1 MKLRVTLFLALMLGL
16 SATVHAEATPDAA
29 QWLQR
34 LHDLVQDQ
42 AFRMDYTIHMTG
54 EQGGQA
60 IVVEIKG
67 NVLQDGPTHSINS
80 MEMEVGG
87 VATGGGEPMAVTSRQ
102 ISDGTVLW
110 AETHLVS
117 MGITQVGKIDL
128 ATLAEIQA
136 AGSGLELNQSSMYM
150 DPISQIEMLVSA
162 FDVSVEDA
170 AGETV
175 RLILVPTEET
185 AAQIADKMPEG
196 GSAAGALV
204 LDAASATPV
213 SMEISLGASMEIE
226 IAFSNFETIDREDIP
241 EGTFDY
247 TPAEGTTVT
256 DMAPLLKAGMH

>member
-1 MKLRVTLFLALMLGL
+1 MKLGPALILTLILGL
-16 SATVHAEATPDAA
+16 SGTAHAEATPEAA
-29 QWLQR
+29 QWLQQ
-34 LHDLVQDQ
+34 LHDLVANQ

-54 EQGGQA
+54 EQGGQS
-60 IVVEIKG
+60 IVAEIKG
-67 NVLQDGPTHSINS
+67 DVMQDGPAHAINNL
-80 MEMEVGG
+80 EMEVGSAG
-87 VATGGGEPMAVTSRQ
+87 ADGQSMVVNSRQ

-162 FDVSVEDA
+162 FDVTVEDS

-175 RLILVPTEET
+175 RLILAPTEET
-185 AAQIADKMPEG
+185 VARMETEMPDG
-196 GSAAGALV
+196 GSAAGTLV
-204 LDAASATPV
+204 LDAVSAVPV
-213 SMEISLGASMEIE
+213 SMEISLGTAMNIQ

-241 EGTFDY
+241 EGTFSY
-247 TPAEGTTVT
+247 TPEAGTAVT

>member
-1 MKLRVTLFLALMLGL
+1 MRLRTILILATMLGL
-16 SATVHAEATPDAA
+16 SATAHAEATPEAA

-54 EQGGQA
+54 EQGGQS

-80 MEMEVGG
+80 IEMEVGG
-87 VATGGGEPMAVTSRQ
+87 AATGGEAMAVTSRQ
-102 ISDGTVLW
+102 ISDGTALW

-162 FDVSVEDA
+162 FDVTVEDST
-170 AGETV
+170 GETV
-175 RLILVPTEET
+175 RLVLVPTRET
-185 AAQIADKMPEG
+185 VAELESEIPE
-196 GSAAGALV
+196 AGDASGILV
-204 LDAASATPV
+204 LDAANATPV
-213 SMEISLGASMEIE
+213 TMDISLGATMDIA

-241 EGTFDY
+241 DGTFEYAPEEGTV
-247 TPAEGTTVT
+247 VT
-256 DMAPLLKAGMH
+256 DMAPLLKAGMR

>member
-1 MKLRVTLFLALMLGL
+1 MLGL
-16 SATVHAEATPDAA
+16 SSTAHAEATPEAA

-54 EQGGQA
+54 EQGGQT

-67 NVLQDGPTHSINS
+67 DVLQDGPTRSINS

-87 VATGGGEPMAVTSRQ
+87 EATGGEAMAVTSRQ

-136 AGSGLELNQSSMYM
+136 ASSGLELNQSSMYM

-162 FDVSVEDA
+162 FDVTVEDST
-170 AGETV
+170 GETV
-175 RLILVPTEET
+175 NLILVPTEET
-185 AAQIADKMPEG
+185 IAELESELPE
-196 GSAAGALV
+196 AGNASGTLV
-204 LDAASATPV
+204 LNAANATPV
-213 SMEISLGASMEIE
+213 TMDIMLGDAMEIA
-226 IAFSNFETIDREDIP
+226 IAFANFEVVDRGDIP
-241 EGTFDY
+241 DGTFDY
-247 TPAEGTTVT
+247 TPEEGTAVT
-256 DMAPLLKAGMH
+256 DMAPLLKAGIR

>member
-1 MKLRVTLFLALMLGL
+1 MKLRLTLILALMLGL
-16 SATVHAEATPDAA
+16 SASAHSEATPEAE

-42 AFRMDYTIHMTG
+42 PFRLDYTIQMTG
-54 EQGGQA
+54 EQGGQP
-60 IVVEIKG
+60 IVVGIKG

-80 MEMEVGG
+80 IEMEVGG
-87 VATGGGEPMAVTSRQ
+87 AAAGGGEPMAVTSRQ
-102 ISDGTVLW
+102 ISDGITLW

-162 FDVSVEDA
+162 FDVTVEDS

-185 AAQIADKMPEG
+185 AAEIADKMPEG

-204 LDAASATPV
+204 LDAASAIPV
-213 SMEISLGASMEIE
+213 SMEISLGASMEIV
-226 IAFSNFETIDREDIP
+226 IAFANFEALDREDIP
-241 EGTFDY
+241 EGTFEY

-256 DMAPLLKAGMH
+256 DMAPLLKAGMR